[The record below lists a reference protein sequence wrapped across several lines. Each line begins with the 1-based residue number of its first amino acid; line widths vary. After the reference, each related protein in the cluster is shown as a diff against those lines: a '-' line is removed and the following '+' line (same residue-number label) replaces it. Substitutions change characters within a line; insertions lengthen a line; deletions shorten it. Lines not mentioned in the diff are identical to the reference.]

1 MEFVTLKYNG
11 TKDYRDRTVMRNHW
25 KPGDVKPVPAREAKK
40 LLQFVEFAP
49 RHEGDD
55 PQELQAYAQA
65 VQATVQE
72 LDERKKREL
81 ANVQISIDQMDKG
94 ALEVYAKQYGVNL
107 DKRRSVETLRQEVNN
122 LIELHGAM

>member
-40 LLQFVEFAP
+40 LLQFVEFE
-49 RHEGDD
+49 RHEGDV
-55 PQELQAYAQA
+55 PQELQAEVLA

-94 ALEVYAKQYGVNL
+94 ALEAYAKQYGVNL
-107 DKRRSVETLRQEVNN
+107 DKRRSVEKLRQEVNN

>member
-1 MEFVTLKYNG
+1 
-11 TKDYRDRTVMRNHW
+11 MRNHW

-40 LLQFVEFAP
+40 LLQFVEFA

>member
-40 LLQFVEFAP
+40 LLQFAEFA

-55 PQELQAYAQA
+55 PQELQTYAQA

>member
-40 LLQFVEFAP
+40 LLQFVEFAH
-49 RHEGDD
+49 HESDV

-65 VQATVQE
+65 VQTTVQE

-81 ANVQISIDQMDKG
+81 ANVQFSIDQMDKG
-94 ALEVYAKQYGVNL
+94 ALEAYAKQYGVNL
-107 DKRRSVETLRQEVNN
+107 DKRRSVETLRQEVNT

>member
-40 LLQFVEFAP
+40 LLQFVEFA
-49 RHEGDD
+49 RHEGDV